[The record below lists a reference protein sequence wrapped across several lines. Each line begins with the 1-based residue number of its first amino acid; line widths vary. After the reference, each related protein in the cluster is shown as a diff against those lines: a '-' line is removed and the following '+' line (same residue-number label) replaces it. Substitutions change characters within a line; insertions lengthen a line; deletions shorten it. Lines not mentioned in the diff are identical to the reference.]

1 MNEELKAKALK
12 AMQTH
17 GGKLK
22 AREMFEIYKE
32 CGTADKA
39 ELLEIL
45 INLYYVGVYDGMK
58 AVN

>member
-1 MNEELKAKALK
+1 MDDKLKAKAAE
-12 AMQTH
+12 AMQTN

-45 INLYYVGVYDGMK
+45 INLYYLGVYDGMK
-58 AVN
+58 SVN